1 MLTKGG
7 RSHPLVIY
15 VNVMWRSAA
24 WPFFF
29 FFSSLWLKEHE
40 CLFFP
45 QCFCLSTAIMQTRW
59 TTAISPQS
67 ADFTR
72 QLHHLSTK
80 YKKDNQPVSAAV
92 PLPSRLQ
99 TETVFFITLCFKD
112 VFLFT
117 SNSTQTQRWVDSQVW
132 ALAWYSNKGKAAYN
146 NSHMK
151 CHSSPSCMRYWLLTH
166 SDTRAVFPAENIFEF
181 TDWPQ
186 DPLPSAPCDSI
197 YSKWVL
203 CNWKECRDSLVEGC
217 CAFELQSLT
226 FHPLCPDHG
235 NDKKAVALRLRTS
248 FLSPSNQPAPECQRV
263 ISGRQW
269 RRRQAKSSSCTQTQ
283 PFSHQ
288 CVSGRQRREAHCAR
302 WLVVGTRSLH
312 RLQER
317 NHFGWSK
324 QQSG

>member
-29 FFSSLWLKEHE
+29 FQLSMAQRTWVP
-40 CLFFP
+40 FFP
-45 QCFCLSTAIMQTRW
+45 PVFLSFHCNHANTMDNSHQPTIRR
-59 TTAISPQS
+59 
-67 ADFTR
+67 FHLR
-72 QLHHLSTK
+72 HLSTK

-99 TETVFFITLCFKD
+99 TETFFYFFITLCFKD

-203 CNWKECRDSLVEGC
+203 CNWKECRDSWVEGC